1 MIKKFISISTKCL
14 LIALFSSN
22 LNAQSQ
28 VIILNSNQPQT
39 FSATLVAEKAEGLE
53 LNFSLNQFELTAVTT
68 QYGVELIAETDK
80 APQLMAAGAPDVFY
94 LPQSVIIPNS
104 GSMELKVI
112 PGDYKEYENIDI
124 APSKG
129 NLYRNVNPN
138 DIPFVKGKHYENNE
152 FFPGKLASLRDPF
165 VLRDFRGQTID
176 VFPVQYNPVTKTLR
190 VYQNITVVLH
200 HTNQKGTNELL
211 KTKNNNSIEQEFS
224 HLYSSVFLNY
234 NQKKYTPLEE
244 EGELLIICYDQFTE
258 AMKPFVNWKRTI
270 GRKTQIISKTDAGST
285 SSAIKSY
292 ISNYYNNPDNNLAY
306 VLLVGDA
313 AQVPTNTTASGHSDN
328 AYGYLEGNDSYSE
341 IFMGRFSAESI
352 ADVETQVQRMIEY
365 ERDLTSEDTWLN
377 IGLGVS
383 RNEGEG
389 NGHNGEADYEH
400 IDFIRDTLL
409 NYTYTE
415 VHREYD
421 GGVPGVPNTT
431 AAQISARINDGVSII
446 NYCNHGSE
454 TSWSVANYGSSNV
467 NSLTNTGKLP
477 FIWAV
482 ACVNGAFVNTKCF
495 AETWLRATY
504 NGEPAGAIGTMMSTI
519 NQAWQPPMTGQDEM
533 VTILSESFEN
543 NTKRTFGGLSFNG
556 SMKMLDVH
564 GASGK
569 ETYDTWTL
577 FGDPTLM
584 VRTDTPLEM
593 IVTHDE
599 NLIVGSTSTTVT
611 CDTEG
616 ATVTLTKLDIEGN
629 VEIVDSKM
637 VSNGIAN
644 LLFSE
649 PISNVETFT
658 LAVTS
663 YNKQTYIDEIESVPA
678 DRPFVIV
685 ENFSTSASPNFGE
698 TVNLNVTLKN
708 VSEEPYTAS
717 LTQAQITSESEYVT
731 ILSSEL
737 DAETINPGQSVSFSN
752 AFQFEI
758 VNNVPDQTPLIF
770 KINLT
775 YQFDSDSYESVQTV
789 VVKANAPVIVLNS
802 YVINDNDEGIP
813 GILDAGETA
822 DVIFSITNSGHA
834 DAADLTV
841 ELSHESEY
849 ISISSTNPITVE
861 NLPAGETT
869 EASFTTSAN
878 EETPLETPVNL
889 NVTAQ
894 SGEYKTE
901 KTYEIIVGY
910 IPEYNMGEVQEVVA
924 CIGKFFDSG
933 GASETYSSNESK
945 TVTFFPATEGNSLMF
960 KFSEFDVEE
969 GYDYLYIYDGENTD
983 AQEIEGSP
991 FTGTNSPGQIV
1002 ATNEAGAF
1010 TFRFESDG
1018 YEETDGWQAQ
1028 FNCVDISV
1036 IPNCSSNPF
1045 PAQNGLAEYSPIKLS
1060 WDFVEGAQQYDIY
1073 IGVNEL
1079 PEEATETVT
1088 ANSYKLDLEPF
1099 STYRW
1104 KVVPRN
1110 FAGEVEGCPTWEFQT
1125 EDIASIIEMKN
1136 GNAYACNSFFY
1147 DSGGKDSNYTLNE
1160 NNTLVIFPSTEWAKV
1175 KVEFSAFQTEDGY
1188 DKLTVYDGNSSNA
1201 PLINT
1206 YSGSNLPPSIT
1217 STHTTGALTFYF
1229 ESDYMQNDAGW
1240 EALITCE
1247 LVQQPV
1253 TFIINN
1259 SSGQPIN
1266 DVKISTPIDTVY
1278 TNGEGSA
1285 SINMPQNCEFTY
1297 ELSKDGYNIR
1307 QGTFTVE
1314 DQPKTVTLKLYTVST
1329 PEVNSDNLMVFPNPF
1344 SESITL
1350 SGNNSSYTGYL
1361 VSALGQIV
1369 LRFESSNDEKQTIKT
1384 TGLPKGVYF
1393 LVVNSNT
1400 QGISVN
1406 RLVKE

>member
-1 MIKKFISISTKCL
+1 
-14 LIALFSSN
+14 
-22 LNAQSQ
+22 
-28 VIILNSNQPQT
+28 
-39 FSATLVAEKAEGLE
+39 
-53 LNFSLNQFELTAVTT
+53 
-68 QYGVELIAETDK
+68 
-80 APQLMAAGAPDVFY
+80 
-94 LPQSVIIPNS
+94 
-104 GSMELKVI
+104 
-112 PGDYKEYENIDI
+112 
-124 APSKG
+124 
-129 NLYRNVNPN
+129 
-138 DIPFVKGKHYENNE
+138 
-152 FFPGKLASLRDPF
+152 
-165 VLRDFRGQTID
+165 
-176 VFPVQYNPVTKTLR
+176 
-190 VYQNITVVLH
+190 
-200 HTNQKGTNELL
+200 
-211 KTKNNNSIEQEFS
+211 
-224 HLYSSVFLNY
+224 
-234 NQKKYTPLEE
+234 
-244 EGELLIICYDQFTE
+244 
-258 AMKPFVNWKRTI
+258 
-270 GRKTQIISKTDAGST
+270 
-285 SSAIKSY
+285 
-292 ISNYYNNPDNNLAY
+292 
-306 VLLVGDA
+306 
-313 AQVPTNTTASGHSDN
+313 
-328 AYGYLEGNDSYSE
+328 
-341 IFMGRFSAESI
+341 
-352 ADVETQVQRMIEY
+352 
-365 ERDLTSEDTWLN
+365 
-377 IGLGVS
+377 
-383 RNEGEG
+383 
-389 NGHNGEADYEH
+389 
-400 IDFIRDTLL
+400 
-409 NYTYTE
+409 
-415 VHREYD
+415 
-421 GGVPGVPNTT
+421 
-431 AAQISARINDGVSII
+431 
-446 NYCNHGSE
+446 
-454 TSWSVANYGSSNV
+454 
-467 NSLTNTGKLP
+467 
-477 FIWAV
+477 
-482 ACVNGAFVNTKCF
+482 
-495 AETWLRATY
+495 
-504 NGEPAGAIGTMMSTI
+504 
-519 NQAWQPPMTGQDEM
+519 
-533 VTILSESFEN
+533 
-543 NTKRTFGGLSFNG
+543 
-556 SMKMLDVH
+556 
-564 GASGK
+564 
-569 ETYDTWTL
+569 
-577 FGDPTLM
+577 
-584 VRTDTPLEM
+584 
-593 IVTHDE
+593 
-599 NLIVGSTSTTVT
+599 
-611 CDTEG
+611 
-616 ATVTLTKLDIEGN
+616 
-629 VEIVDSKM
+629 
-637 VSNGIAN
+637 
-644 LLFSE
+644 
-649 PISNVETFT
+649 
-658 LAVTS
+658 
-663 YNKQTYIDEIESVPA
+663 
-678 DRPFVIV
+678 
-685 ENFSTSASPNFGE
+685 
-698 TVNLNVTLKN
+698 
-708 VSEEPYTAS
+708 
-717 LTQAQITSESEYVT
+717 
-731 ILSSEL
+731 
-737 DAETINPGQSVSFSN
+737 
-752 AFQFEI
+752 
-758 VNNVPDQTPLIF
+758 
-770 KINLT
+770 
-775 YQFDSDSYESVQTV
+775 
-789 VVKANAPVIVLNS
+789 
-802 YVINDNDEGIP
+802 
-813 GILDAGETA
+813 
-822 DVIFSITNSGHA
+822 
-834 DAADLTV
+834 
-841 ELSHESEY
+841 
-849 ISISSTNPITVE
+849 
-861 NLPAGETT
+861 
-869 EASFTTSAN
+869 
-878 EETPLETPVNL
+878 
-889 NVTAQ
+889 
-894 SGEYKTE
+894 
-901 KTYEIIVGY
+901 
-910 IPEYNMGEVQEVVA
+910 
-924 CIGKFFDSG
+924 
-933 GASETYSSNESK
+933 
-945 TVTFFPATEGNSLMF
+945 MF

-1369 LRFESSNDEKQTIKT
+1369 LRFESSNGEKQTIQT
-1384 TGLPKGVYF
+1384 SGLPKGVYF